1 MFWKKSSKTPD
12 SKTVDKDA
20 DKKGKTQ
27 TGKPA
32 AKKVNAG
39 AGKSS
44 VKGKKVQ
51 TVKKPSTNSVKTQA
65 VKKPAAEN
73 VKKQD
78 ASDRVLAKLE
88 AIERE
93 TRLKQVKDNV
103 DRLEDEKIAGHIE
116 DLLKS
121 IGRD

>member
-1 MFWKKSSKTPD
+1 MFWKKSSK
-12 SKTVDKDA
+12 
-20 DKKGKTQ
+20 
-27 TGKPA
+27 PA
-32 AKKVNAG
+32 AKKSNAG

-51 TVKKPSTNSVKTQA
+51 TVKKPSTNGAKTQSA
-65 VKKPAAEN
+65 KKPAAAN
-73 VKKQD
+73 VKEQD
-78 ASDRVLAKLE
+78 ASERVLAKLE

-121 IGRD
+121 MWKD

>member
-1 MFWKKSSKTPD
+1 MFWKKSSKPA
-12 SKTVDKDA
+12 DKAA

-44 VKGKKVQ
+44 VKDKKVQ
-51 TVKKPSTNSVKTQA
+51 TVKKPPTNSAKTQSA
-65 VKKPAAEN
+65 KKPAAEN

-78 ASDRVLAKLE
+78 TSERVLAKLE

-121 IGRD
+121 MWKD